1 MGGSSGPHGVYAI
14 VSALPVERGVV
25 GWGAVVCGAV
35 VCGAVVCGAV
45 VWGAVVCGGECAPLD
60 PVGAD
65 DVGPVDRVV
74 DSVEE
79 PSGGPSD
86 RGPPALRALHAGRR
100 RRATATATAVHGR
113 AGIVGPSAAA
123 EPSAPT

>member
-14 VSALPVERGVV
+14 VSALPVDRGVV
-25 GWGAVVCGAV
+25 VW
-35 VCGAVVCGAV
+35 GAVVCGAV

-65 DVGPVDRVV
+65 DAGPVDRVAGPF

-79 PSGGPSD
+79 PSEGPAD
-86 RGPPALRALHAGRR
+86 RGPPAVRALHAGRR